1 MTTTWNCLVGMGP
14 GEPDLGH
21 EVGAVHNDRYSFLIS
36 AQPDKTYWF
45 VFMRVDKPY
54 STYKRPRYT
63 EKDAEAAAASM
74 AEHPISG
81 TKVFGELWK
90 NRWRGVLVD
99 IEEGVLDHWH
109 FGRSVL
115 VGDAAHKVLDLEI
128 RCRAMANVVIRLLQI
143 SHLEGILVWKASRFL
158 RICSIERSELILR
171 PIHLRI
177 LLKLFFRNTKR
188 SRSHAHGRL

>member
-63 EKDAEAAAASM
+63 EEDAEAAAASM
-74 AEHPISG
+74 AEHPVSG

-90 NRWRGVLVD
+90 NRWRSVLVD

-115 VGDAAHKVLDLEI
+115 VGDAAHKVLNFGI
-128 RCRAMANVVIRLLQI
+128 RCRDMANTVNRLLPT
-143 SHLEGILVWKASRFL
+143 SHLEAILVWKVLHFSRT
-158 RICSIERSELILR
+158 CSIEKSKLVLR
-171 PIHLRI
+171 PSHLKI
-177 LLKLFFRNTKR
+177 LLTRSFRNTKK
-188 SRSHAHGRL
+188 SRSHEHGRL

>member
-1 MTTTWNCLVGMGP
+1 MRRKVSPVVENPHRIFWSLTECEAMTTSWNCLLGMGP

-54 STYKRPRYT
+54 SAYKKPRYT

-115 VGDAAHKVLDLEI
+115 VGDAAHKVLDFKI
-128 RCRAMANVVIRLLQI
+128 
-143 SHLEGILVWKASRFL
+143 
-158 RICSIERSELILR
+158 
-171 PIHLRI
+171 
-177 LLKLFFRNTKR
+177 
-188 SRSHAHGRL
+188 